1 MVSNRYDFAMQNFMK
16 TNDIYSKGAL
26 VLHMLRV
33 QLGEEAFWKGVRGY
47 IQRHKYKTVETDNFR
62 QALEEASGRDL
73 ERFFQQWCYRP
84 GMPKLEADIE
94 FKGSESGSAGEL
106 TVTLDQSQQIDA
118 DNPAYALSVP
128 IYVEYKDGSSEWLML
143 DTATKQASGTWAL
156 KEKPTDV
163 QIDPDLRNTAPYHVR
178 KPLAMW
184 LRQAETGHALAQLQ
198 AAEHLA
204 EFQSPAARLA
214 LLRLAADAAQCDGV
228 RAMAAASLRSDAAVA
243 VLLRDAAVLRAMVQQ
258 LGSPE
263 VAR

>member
-1 MVSNRYDFAMQNFMK
+1 M
-16 TNDIYSKGAL
+16 
-26 VLHMLRV
+26 
-33 QLGEEAFWKGVRGY
+33 QLGEETFWKGVRAY
-47 IQRHKYKTVETDNFR
+47 IQQHKYQTVETDDFR

-94 FKGSESGSAGEL
+94 FKASESATPGGEL
-106 TVTLDQSQQIDA
+106 TVTLDQNQQIDA

-128 IYVEYKDGSSEWLML
+128 IYVEYKDGSTEWLML
-143 DTATKQASGTWAL
+143 DTATKQASGTWTL

-163 QIDPDLRNTAPYHVR
+163 QVDPDLRNTAPYHVR

-184 LRQAETGHALAQLQ
+184 LHQAETGHALAQLQ

-204 EFQSPAARLA
+204 EFESPAARLA
-214 LLRLAADAAQCDGV
+214 LLRLAADTDQCEGV
-228 RAMAAASLRSDAAVA
+228 RSMAASSLRNDAAVA
-243 VLLRDAAVLRAMVQQ
+243 ILVRDALMLRSMVQQ
-258 LGSPE
+258 LASPE